1 MDSVILQMAIFALI
15 VFVPISLLQHK
26 DKKRRERMS
35 NFCDACRSVKP
46 GMFKNEVINLLGGQY
61 SNSYLEEDV
70 EMIKY
75 EYSGAFGP
83 RIVIKLRHG
92 IVIESHS
99 ENLNARQ

>member
-1 MDSVILQMAIFALI
+1 MDSVTLQIAIYALI
-15 VFVPISLLQHK
+15 VFIPILLLQNN
-26 DKKRRERMS
+26 DKKRKKRMS
-35 NFCDACRSVKP
+35 DFCDACRSIKP

-61 SNSYLEEDV
+61 SNSYLEENV

-75 EYSGAFGP
+75 EYNGAFGP

-99 ENLNARQ
+99 ENLNAR